1 MQSKTVR
8 LYLRVRRPNGS
19 RQYLLP
25 AFAGNGRL
33 RPHFALIDG
42 QAQHCPRGVYSLRYA
57 SDGKRVWEDVGAD
70 PQLALLAKERKQR
83 ALDAQAAGVQLAE
96 AEHKPKTALSEAVA
110 SFLEDTRLTKASKI
124 AEAYT
129 ETLRTFAE
137 HAAKKH
143 LEDVDRKDVL
153 RYMARLKGKG
163 NAPRTIHNRIT
174 FLRTFFRAHG
184 MALPVSKGDWPT
196 YTEKVVSCY
205 RPDELTALL
214 AMADRHESEMLHFFL
229 CTGGRKQEVQFTAWS
244 DLDWTAKTLTV
255 REKLDLGF
263 RPKDREEGSI
273 PLPDFLLAM
282 LRQRRAR
289 YPRARLIFELPSG
302 KTEDHF
308 LRMVKRLALK
318 AGLNC
323 GDCYSKA
330 GKCCATHPVCK
341 RIILHKLRKT
351 FATLH
356 HESGVS
362 ARTIQRWLRHSD
374 LDTTL
379 RYLAASDDQSM
390 RTREQVNSTFA
401 GLTG

>member
-1 MQSKTVR
+1 
-8 LYLRVRRPNGS
+8 
-19 RQYLLP
+19 
-25 AFAGNGRL
+25 
-33 RPHFALIDG
+33 
-42 QAQHCPRGVYSLRYA
+42 
-57 SDGKRVWEDVGAD
+57 
-70 PQLALLAKERKQR
+70 
-83 ALDAQAAGVQLAE
+83 
-96 AEHKPKTALSEAVA
+96 
-110 SFLEDTRLTKASKI
+110 
-124 AEAYT
+124 
-129 ETLRTFAE
+129 
-137 HAAKKH
+137 
-143 LEDVDRKDVL
+143 
-153 RYMARLKGKG
+153 
-163 NAPRTIHNRIT
+163 
-174 FLRTFFRAHG
+174 
-184 MALPVSKGDWPT
+184 
-196 YTEKVVSCY
+196 
-205 RPDELTALL
+205 
-214 AMADRHESEMLHFFL
+214 MLHFFL
-229 CTGGRKQEVQFTAWS
+229 CTGGRKQEVQFAAWS
-244 DLDWTAKTLTV
+244 DLDWAAKTLTV

-289 YPRARLIFELPSG
+289 YPQTRFIFELASG

-308 LRMVKRLALK
+308 LRVVKRLALK

-323 GDCYSKA
+323 GDCYSKT

-351 FATLH
+351 FATMH

-390 RTREQVNSTFA
+390 RTREQVNNTFV